1 MKISLRK
8 IILFEITYKFN
19 SLVLLKLFKKIEV
32 KKYRYEKYF
41 YANVHLLFHER
52 WIKLRT
58 EIFIYSTRARLLLL
72 SFITFS

>member
-19 SLVLLKLFKKIEV
+19 SFVLLKLFKKIEI

-41 YANVHLLFHER
+41 YANVYLLFHER

-72 SFITFS
+72 PFITFS

>member
-19 SLVLLKLFKKIEV
+19 SFVLLKLFKKIEI
-32 KKYRYEKYF
+32 KKYRYEIYF

-72 SFITFS
+72 PFITFF

>member
-19 SLVLLKLFKKIEV
+19 SFVLLKLFKKIEI

>member
-19 SLVLLKLFKKIEV
+19 LFVLLKLFKKIEV

-72 SFITFS
+72 PFITFS

>member
-19 SLVLLKLFKKIEV
+19 SFVLLKLFKKIEI

-52 WIKLRT
+52 
-58 EIFIYSTRARLLLL
+58 
-72 SFITFS
+72 

>member
-19 SLVLLKLFKKIEV
+19 SFVLLKLFKKIEV

-41 YANVHLLFHER
+41 YANVHLLFHEL

-72 SFITFS
+72 PFITFS

>member
-19 SLVLLKLFKKIEV
+19 SFVLLKLFKKIEI

-58 EIFIYSTRARLLLL
+58 EIFIYLTRARLLLL
-72 SFITFS
+72 PFITFS

>member
-19 SLVLLKLFKKIEV
+19 SFVLLKLFKKIEI

-72 SFITFS
+72 PFITFS

>member
-19 SLVLLKLFKKIEV
+19 FVLLKLFKKIEI

-72 SFITFS
+72 PFITFS